1 MEKLRD
7 KQKKAKEYADRR
19 RAKKLAEQTD
29 AQRAAEEAELASKAA
44 EEEKMRKALAR
55 QAEEKKKFEEAEAR
69 LKEAASAAIAENFKN
84 SLANAKLSEAVKSGD
99 PQLIEQAAA
108 RKLQSQWCV

>member
-1 MEKLRD
+1 
-7 KQKKAKEYADRR
+7 
-19 RAKKLAEQTD
+19 
-29 AQRAAEEAELASKAA
+29 
-44 EEEKMRKALAR
+44 MRKALAR
-55 QAEEKKKFEEAEAR
+55 QAEEKRKFEEAEAR

-108 RKLQSQWCV
+108 RKLQSQWCAEAAAAAAAAAGRGCTLSFRHSLLASSNS